1 MKRLSV
7 NVRLSV
13 RDGKKYCPMTD
24 NYEKKLNYWTEC
36 EESNYIP
43 KEHHKTNVTYHD
55 KDLINL
61 HTLLVTENL
70 DKH

>member
-13 RDGKKYCPMTD
+13 
-24 NYEKKLNYWTEC
+24 C

-43 KEHHKTNVTYHD
+43 KEHHKTNATYDD